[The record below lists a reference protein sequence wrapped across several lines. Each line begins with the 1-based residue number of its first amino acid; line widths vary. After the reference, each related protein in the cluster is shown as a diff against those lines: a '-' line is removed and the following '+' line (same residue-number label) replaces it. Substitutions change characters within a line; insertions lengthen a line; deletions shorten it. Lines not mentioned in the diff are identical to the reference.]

1 MLVKSDTKLK
11 NNDISIWNIIFS
23 WQRTGDQQC
32 LLGET
37 RIIERRKP
45 SVCCWNSR
53 QYERLISTTPC
64 ECTAADF
71 EWSVVTYIQL
81 CHVYLTTRNCV
92 CAYNN

>member
-1 MLVKSDTKLK
+1 MKYFL
-11 NNDISIWNIIFS
+11 F

-71 EWSVVTYIQL
+71 EWSVCLLYVYTVVMYI
-81 CHVYLTTRNCV
+81 
-92 CAYNN
+92 